1 MTAYSVAYAAARAPE
16 PELRAEVATP
26 AGAFEAA
33 RRMYLAGERLD
44 MGRLAGELGVAR
56 TTLYRWTGSREQL
69 LTDVIWS
76 LTEDLIAVEW
86 PRIRG
91 RGTARL
97 VRAFRAYTET
107 VAKSRA
113 LQAFLRN
120 ETTVAL
126 RLLTTQGGF
135 QDRLVTVVARLIVE
149 EHERGAFELRA
160 DPGDL
165 AYAVVRVIEGFI
177 YNDAIAAVEPEI
189 DRAMRI
195 VRLILD

>member
-1 MTAYSVAYAAARAPE
+1 MTAAYTAAG
-16 PELRAEVATP
+16 P
-26 AGAFEAA
+26 ASAYEAA

-44 MGRLAGELGVAR
+44 MGRLAAELGVAR

-69 LTDVIWS
+69 LIDVIWS
-76 LTEDLIAVEW
+76 LTEELIAAEW

-97 VRAFRAYTET
+97 VKAFRVYTET
-107 VAKSRA
+107 VARSRA

-126 RLLTTQGGF
+126 RLLTTRGGF
-135 QDRLVTVVARLIVE
+135 QDRLVEVVARLIVE
-149 EHERGAFELRA
+149 EHKRGSFELRA

-165 AYAVVRVIEGFI
+165 AYAVVRVIEGFV
-177 YNDAIAAVEPEI
+177 YNDAIAEVDPQI

-195 VRLILD
+195 VRIILD